1 MSPESVEV
9 FDNRTAARDGAGSGT
24 SRFASRFAE
33 EAAAF
38 HRSIPGYSPTALHP
52 LPALAAALGVS
63 AVWVKDESTRFGLNA
78 FKGLGAS
85 YAVAGVLAGRLE
97 RDVAGITFGDLT
109 SPVARAALGDL
120 VFATA
125 TDGNHGRGV
134 AWAAQQLGQ
143 KAAVFLPSHAAPVR
157 VERIRGHGAETTVT
171 DCNYDDTVRIVAAEA
186 ERRGWVLIQDTV
198 WEGYEEVPVWIM
210 QGYLTMLAEALE
222 QAGELPTHLF
232 IQAGVGSFAGALQG
246 YLVERYGARRPLLAV
261 VEPLA
266 MASCFAS
273 ARAGD
278 GRSRAIVDA
287 HHETIMACLAA
298 GENNPLAWPILRDH
312 ADFFV
317 RCPDQVAESGMRSLA
332 HPGAGDARVVSGESG
347 AVTAGLLIEA
357 GNDGRLFREL
367 QLDADSKVLL
377 FSTEGAGDSADY
389 RRITGTEP

>member
-1 MSPESVEV
+1 MPSESVEV
-9 FDNRTAARDGAGSGT
+9 FDNRSAARGRAGSDT
-24 SRFASRFAE
+24 SRFAARFAE
-33 EAAAF
+33 AAAAF
-38 HRSIPGYSPTALHP
+38 HRSIPGYSPTALHS
-52 LPALAAALGVS
+52 LPALAASLGIS
-63 AVWVKDESTRFGLNA
+63 EVWVKDESTRFGLNA

-85 YAVAGVLAGRLE
+85 YAVAGVLAGRLG
-97 RDVAGITFGDLT
+97 RDVAGITFDDLT
-109 SPVARAALGDL
+109 SPGARAALGDL

-186 ERRGWVLIQDTV
+186 ERRGWVLIQDTA

-232 IQAGVGSFAGALQG
+232 IQAGVGSLAGALQG
-246 YLVERYGARRPLLAV
+246 YLVERYGAQRPLLAV

-266 MASCFAS
+266 MASYFAS
-273 ARAGD
+273 VRAGD
-278 GRSRAIVDA
+278 GRSRAITDA
-287 HHETIMACLAA
+287 HDETIMACLAA
-298 GENNPLAWPILRDH
+298 GENSPLAWPILRDH

-317 RCPDQVAESGMRSLA
+317 RCPDQVTESGMRSFA
-332 HPGAGDARVVSGESG
+332 HPGAGDPRVVSGEAG
-347 AVTAGLLIEA
+347 AVTAGLLVEA
-357 GNDGRLFREL
+357 GSDERLCGEL
-367 QLDADSKVLL
+367 QLDAGSKVLV
-377 FSTEGAGDSADY
+377 FSTEGAGDPEAF
-389 RRITGTEP
+389 RRITGIGP